1 MLKLV
6 IEKELRD
13 ILTSTKFIVSF
24 ASCALLILLAFA
36 MGAAGYRSDVA
47 RVEAARRENLK
58 KMEGLTDWMMVRNNR
73 IFLTPQPLASLVAGV
88 ADDIGRTMEVRGRG
102 EMPQEDTRYGEEPV
116 FAMFRFLDL
125 EFIFQTVLSLFAI
138 VFAFDAVSGEKERG
152 TLRLSFANPLPRAT
166 FMAGKLAGAFLA
178 LAVPLLVPIL
188 IGCAVFTLMGVPLTT
203 DEWMR
208 LALIVGAGLL
218 YFGAFLALGIAVSAM
233 TRRSSTSFLA
243 LLVIWIF
250 AVLIIPRSAILI
262 AGRAVDVPSLDDIN
276 AKKFRYAEQLFAE
289 DRTAMNAF
297 NPADKS
303 DPRKMIEE
311 FQKFMGNINDAR
323 QKKMDEFSSRLNEER
338 ANAQGVQSSV
348 ALGIARISPAT
359 CFTLAASALAGT
371 SLALQDRYAAQAR
384 GYQESFAKFMLG
396 KTGVNPG
403 GGMVFRMRIGDG
415 EQEKPIDTHELPA
428 FEYRRPVLADVLPAA
443 LPDAGVLA
451 VCVFLFF
458 GAAHV
463 AFRRY
468 DLR

>member
-6 IEKELRD
+6 IAKELRD

-24 ASCALLILLAFA
+24 ASCAVLILLAFV
-36 MGAAGYRSDVA
+36 MGAAGYRADVA

-58 KMEGLTDWMMVRNNR
+58 QMEGITDWMMVRNNR
-73 IFLTPQPLASLVAGV
+73 IFLPPQPLAALVSGV
-88 ADDIGRTMEVRGRG
+88 ADDIARTTVVHGRG
-102 EMPQEDTRYGEEPV
+102 EMPREDTRYGEEPV
-116 FAMFRFLDL
+116 YAMFRFLDL

-166 FMAGKLAGAFLA
+166 FMAGKLIGSFLA
-178 LAVPLLVPIL
+178 LALPLLIPLL
-188 IGCAVFTLMGVPLTT
+188 IGCAVFTLMGVPLSA
-203 DEWMR
+203 DEWVR
-208 LALIVGAGLL
+208 LALIIGTGLL
-218 YFGAFLALGIAVSAM
+218 YFGAFLAIGIAVSAM
-233 TRRSSTSFLA
+233 THRSSTSFLA
-243 LLVIWIF
+243 LLVVWIF

-289 DRTAMNAF
+289 DRTVMSAF
-297 NPADKS
+297 APAEKS
-303 DPRKMIEE
+303 DPRKMIAE
-311 FQKFMGNINDAR
+311 FQKFMGDINDAR
-323 QKKMDEFSSRLNEER
+323 QKKMDDFATRLNEER
-338 ANAQGVQSSV
+338 ANAQQAQSAL

-371 SLALQDRYAAQAR
+371 SLALEDRYDAQAR
-384 GYQESFAKFMLG
+384 GYRDSFAKFILG

-403 GGMVFRMRIGDG
+403 GGMVFRMRMGDG
-415 EQEKPIDTHELPA
+415 QEEKPIDTHELPA
-428 FEYRRPVLADVLPAA
+428 FEFRPPALGDVLPPA
-443 LPDAGVLA
+443 LPDAGALA
-451 VCVFLFF
+451 ACVFLFF
-458 GAAHV
+458 GVAHA

>member
-6 IEKELRD
+6 IAKELRD

-24 ASCALLILLAFA
+24 ASCAVLILLAFV
-36 MGAAGYRSDVA
+36 MGAAGYRADVA

-58 KMEGLTDWMMVRNNR
+58 QMEGLTDWMMVRNNR
-73 IFLTPQPLASLVAGV
+73 IFLPPQPLAALVSGV
-88 ADDIGRTMEVRGRG
+88 ADDIARTTVVHGRG
-102 EMPQEDTRYGEEPV
+102 EMPREDTRYGEEPV

-152 TLRLSFANPLPRAT
+152 TLRLSFANPLPRTT
-166 FMAGKLAGAFLA
+166 FMAGKLIGSFLA
-178 LAVPLLVPIL
+178 LALPLLIPIL
-188 IGCAVFTLMGVPLTT
+188 IGCAVFTLMGVPLTA
-203 DEWMR
+203 DEWVR
-208 LALIVGAGLL
+208 LALIIGAGLL
-218 YFGAFLALGIAVSAM
+218 YFGAFLAIGIAVSAM
-233 TRRSSTSFLA
+233 TNRSSTSFLA
-243 LLVIWIF
+243 LLVVWIF

-289 DRTAMNAF
+289 DRTVMSAF
-297 NPADKS
+297 APAEKS
-303 DPRKMIEE
+303 DPRKMIAE
-311 FQKFMGNINDAR
+311 FQKFMGDINDAR
-323 QKKMDEFSSRLNEER
+323 QKKMDDFAAGLNEER
-338 ANAQGVQSSV
+338 ANAQQAQSAV

-371 SLALQDRYAAQAR
+371 SLALENRYDAQAR
-384 GYQESFAKFMLG
+384 EYQDSFAKFILG

-403 GGMVFRMRIGDG
+403 GGMVFRMRMDTG
-415 EQEKPIDTHELPA
+415 EEKPIDTHELPA
-428 FEYRRPVLADVLPAA
+428 FEYRPPALGDVLPSA
-443 LPDAGVLA
+443 LPDAGALVACL
-451 VCVFLFF
+451 FLFF
-458 GAAHV
+458 GVAHA